1 MTSNL
6 RSALTALIVL
16 ALAGVASPA
25 RAGFVY
31 TNFKFPD
38 SPGGSTVNGINNNG
52 AVVGFGVNGAG
63 ADINYVRNPDGSFTA
78 LTTVNNTST
87 TAMANGLNDSNQVVG
102 TTNGMAF
109 VLTNNY
115 NTLTF
120 LPNVNGTTTSEVA
133 FGINNAG
140 TIVGQYSDS
149 ATGRSPGFI
158 YAGGKF
164 TTLDQPQISGALVV
178 NAQSINNNG
187 LVTGF
192 YATVTSPV
200 VGGNTMQHGFFF
212 DTTTNKFTFP
222 ADPNPP
228 LLPGTTFFTVQ
239 LLSVNDHGIAAGYW
253 QDNLGDQHGLLYDFA
268 TNKYTFVN
276 DDPEAVPVG
285 GITIEQVTGIN
296 NAGEITGFYIGADA
310 VAHGFVATSVPEPT
324 SLALMGVGLTSVVAV
339 GYARRRRQTIS
350 A

>member
-1 MTSNL
+1 MTSIH
-6 RSALTALIVL
+6 RSVFTALIVL
-16 ALAGVASPA
+16 ALAGTASPA

-31 TNFKFPD
+31 TNFNFPD
-38 SPGGSTVNGINNNG
+38 SPGGSTANGINNNG

-78 LTTVNNTST
+78 LTTLNNTST

-109 VLTNNY
+109 SLTNNY
-115 NTLTF
+115 TTLSF

-149 ATGRSPGFI
+149 ATGRSPGFV

-164 TTLDQPQISGALVV
+164 TTLDQPQIPGALVT

-212 DTTTNKFTFP
+212 NTATNAFTFP
-222 ADPNPP
+222 ADPSPP
-228 LLPGTTFFTVQ
+228 LLPGTSFFTVQ

-276 DDPEAVPVG
+276 DDPLAVPVG

-296 NAGEITGFYIGADA
+296 NAGEITGFYIGADG
-310 VAHGFVATSVPEPT
+310 VAHSFVGVPEPT
-324 SLALMGVGLTSVVAV
+324 SLALMGVGLTSVMAV
-339 GYARRRRQTIS
+339 GYIRRRRQTFG